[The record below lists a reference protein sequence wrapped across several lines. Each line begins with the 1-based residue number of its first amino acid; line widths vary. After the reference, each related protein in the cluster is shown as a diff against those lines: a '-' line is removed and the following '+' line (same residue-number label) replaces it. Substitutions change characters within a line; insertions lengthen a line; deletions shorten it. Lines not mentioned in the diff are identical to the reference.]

1 MARYEIRPY
10 TTYLNSAHMRLPH
23 RLLGIG
29 TLATHLRICLM
40 LLGSPPD
47 MVHNLRSRKTRSS
60 LQTKRGADHPS
71 QILIRGN
78 HPCCSGLQ
86 VQGTADSPAGMALFH
101 ILLILLYQSFKKI
114 ASSKSF
120 FIAAVFC
127 TQQKELTDIA
137 EEIIMKEISRLRRH
151 FQRIVREK
159 SYNGYPDR

>member
-1 MARYEIRPY
+1 
-10 TTYLNSAHMRLPH
+10 MRLPH
-23 RLLGIG
+23 RLLGTG

-101 ILLILLYQSFKKI
+101 ILLILLYQSFKKN

-120 FIAAVFC
+120 FIAAVIY
-127 TQQKELTDIA
+127 TAKELTDIA
-137 EEIIMKEISRLRRH
+137 EEIIMKEISRLRRC
-151 FQRIVREK
+151 FKRSLPDK
-159 SYNGYPDR
+159 FYNGYPDR